1 MFTRYDYSRYL
12 SDKITEL
19 FRENLKQQRKEEYKE
34 FTTPK
39 KSTKDEEIYDSIGNL
54 SSAQEKTEGGSLHY
68 EGLTQMFQ
76 TTVVNKTYDRGFF
89 ATWEAVEDD
98 VEKVINS
105 VNTGGMM
112 RAMIS
117 KREQEAAAIVDGVF
131 TAVGADGVAYAASN
145 HPLDTSKTAK
155 VNNNLMTAGAI
166 THDNIDTGIKMFNS
180 IYDYAGNLFDTKADS
195 ILCHANQQT
204 NVNSVL
210 QSNLKSDQ
218 MSNNKNTLP
227 MLKTIFGRY
236 INQYYWHLLDT
247 SLDSFIMQ
255 RRSGLEPI
263 KDQDKIN
270 TLNFYWAMVER
281 YRMAIIN
288 PGLGI
293 ISNPYTGV

>member
-1 MFTRYDYSRYL
+1 MFTRNDYSRYL

-131 TAVGADGVAYAASN
+131 TAVGADGVAYAAVN
-145 HPLDTSKTAK
+145 HPLDTTKTAK

-166 THDNIDTGIKMFNS
+166 TVDNIIDGCKKFNE
-180 IYDYAGNLFDTKADS
+180 IYDYAGNLFDTSADA
-195 ILCHANQQT
+195 ILAHRDQQA
-204 NVNSVL
+204 NVNAVL
-210 QSNLKSDQ
+210 QSNLKAGE
-218 MSNNKNTLP
+218 MSNTKNTVP
-227 MLKTIFGRY
+227 MLKAIFGRY
-236 INQYYWHLLDT
+236 INKYYWHLLDT
-247 SLDSFIMQ
+247 NLDSFIMQ

-281 YRMAIIN
+281 YRMANISN
-288 PGLGI
+288 GYGLV
-293 ISNPYTGV
+293 SNPYTGS